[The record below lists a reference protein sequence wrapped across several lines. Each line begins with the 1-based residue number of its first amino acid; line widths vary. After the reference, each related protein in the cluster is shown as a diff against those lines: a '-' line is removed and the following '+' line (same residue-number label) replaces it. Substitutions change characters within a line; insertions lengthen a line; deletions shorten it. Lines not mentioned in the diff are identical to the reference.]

1 MFTST
6 STNSK
11 EEHVLQV
18 KKRGGVVRTVVK
30 AAAVAAVGAGAAFAV
45 ARVR

>member
-1 MFTST
+1 MPR
-6 STNSK
+6 
-11 EEHVLQV
+11 EEHELQI
-18 KKRGGVVRTVVK
+18 KKRGGAMRTVMK